1 MVGKKEGNY
10 TRILPA
16 SANFFAWRKLG
27 RAEWKTGEDGRERV
41 GAGGWQVG
49 AGESGAG
56 KRLPEEDAKTP
67 APRLAV
73 KIS

>member
-27 RAEWKTGEDGRERV
+27 RVEWKTGEDGRERV
-41 GAGGWQVG
+41 GAGG
-49 AGESGAG
+49 SGWERGG
-56 KRLPEEDAKTP
+56 KAPPGGGRQNARP
-67 APRLAV
+67 A
-73 KIS
+73 SGG